1 MKARILPP
9 LADIKATFR
18 YNPVT
23 GEFQRKTNNGWK
35 PMHQKCAGRRSIL
48 YKGQGY
54 AASRIAYL
62 MMTGEDPGDL
72 YVDHINGDGTDNRWG
87 NLRAVTASENCVN
100 RKTHAKSGHKGIY
113 LQPRK
118 GGRVA
123 YVVQVCRKTGRGPVG
138 EKHSRDGFKRKTMTL
153 GCFNTLEEAKAC
165 YIQWVW
171 DNDLQ
176 GLSRPENLTPIAP
189 EAKAAK

>member
-1 MKARILPP
+1 MKAKSLPRY
-9 LADIKATFR
+9 DEVTENFR

-23 GEFQRKTNNGWK
+23 GEFQRKTSKGWK
-35 PMHQKCAGRRSIL
+35 PMHQKTKGRRIVS
-48 YKGQGY
+48 YKGVTY

-62 MMTGEDPGDL
+62 MMTMEDPGAL
-72 YVDHINGDGTDNRWG
+72 YVDHINGDETDNRWG
-87 NLRAVTASENCVN
+87 NLRAVTPSENAIN

-113 LQPRK
+113 IQPRK

-138 EKHSRDGFKRKTMTL
+138 EKYSRDGFKRKTITL
-153 GCFNTLEEAKAC
+153 GCFNTLEEAKEC